1 MKSSLAAVA
10 LIVLGS
16 LSAAADTLAEKP
28 DCAADLAYAVT
39 MLDELQ
45 IWRRIEPRTDM
56 VPVEENGRCVLRK
69 GGFSFFGKGLP
80 YQIEMDEVVWTVTW
94 GERGRVLLPQK
105 LVLDITNSQG
115 TPFVEGLDA
124 ETAELIQSLESSSW
138 SLHLDYA
145 MGPDWGWLE
154 LNRFGFSGPTDDAV
168 QISGRLQLIEDM
180 PPLGSEQAHQEK
192 QLGLKSWKLKVQ
204 DEGFLE
210 IVSLSALDVMQQQL
224 QWSYENTKLLL
235 QLYLSDMIKQ
245 LPERLMDQSSRS
257 ALLAMVDMIPHPKGI
272 MQFEMNSE
280 TGLFL
285 NDIKAL
291 KDNKEKEPLVERLL
305 RAGITISAR
314 HEPVLP

>member
-1 MKSSLAAVA
+1 MKSSLAAAA
-10 LIVLGS
+10 LIALGS

-210 IVSLSALDVMQQQL
+210 IVSLSALGVMQQQL

-291 KDNKEKEPLVERLL
+291 KDNKEKEPMGERLL